1 MSTVTEIVVGVD
13 GSPSAQHAV
22 TWAAHEA
29 ELHGYRLQLMSSYAS
44 PVSARVPPSYE
55 EALRASAERDVAEAR
70 TIAQAALDD
79 AEAIDISIEVASGA
93 PIPELL
99 TRSETAKMVVV
110 GSRGLG
116 AMSRALLGS
125 VSAAMTAHCRCPLAV
140 VRDARS
146 APATA
151 PIVVGTDGSRAN
163 RPALEFAFE
172 EAGVRKVGLTVL
184 HAWADGD
191 LALIHASQGMPLWD
205 WPTQRSEQKARL
217 DAEIAYLC
225 AKYPDVPIRS
235 VVVRDRPV
243 RALLDH
249 AQAAQMVV
257 VGSRGRGGFSG
268 MLLGSTSRNVV
279 YSAQCAVVIVP
290 DGR

>member
-1 MSTVTEIVVGVD
+1 MSTVSEIVVGVD

-22 TWAAHEA
+22 AWAAHEA

-44 PVSARVPPSYE
+44 PVSDRVPQSYE
-55 EALRASAERDVAEAR
+55 DTLRATAERDVAEAG
-70 TIAQAALDD
+70 TIAQAAVDD
-79 AEAIDISIEVASGA
+79 PDTLDISTEVASGA
-93 PIPELL
+93 AIPELL
-99 TRSETAKMVVV
+99 SRSETAKMLVV

-116 AMSRALLGS
+116 AISRALLGS

-140 VRDARS
+140 IRDSRS
-146 APATA
+146 APETA

-191 LALIHASQGMPLWD
+191 LALVHASQGLPVWD
-205 WPTQRSEQKARL
+205 WPTQRKEEKARL
-217 DAEIAYLC
+217 DAEIADLC

-279 YSAQCAVVIVP
+279 YSAQCPVVIVP
-290 DGR
+290 DAR

>member
-1 MSTVTEIVVGVD
+1 M
-13 GSPSAQHAV
+13 
-22 TWAAHEA
+22 
-29 ELHGYRLQLMSSYAS
+29 L
-44 PVSARVPPSYE
+44 
-55 EALRASAERDVAEAR
+55 
-70 TIAQAALDD
+70 
-79 AEAIDISIEVASGA
+79 
-93 PIPELL
+93 
-99 TRSETAKMVVV
+99 VV

-125 VSAAMTAHCRCPLAV
+125 VSAAMTAHCRCPVAV
-140 VRDARS
+140 IRDARS

-172 EAGVRKVGLTVL
+172 EAAARKVGLTVV

-191 LALIHASQGMPLWD
+191 LAMVHASQGLPVWD
-205 WPTQRSEQKARL
+205 WPTQRSEEKERL
-217 DAEIAYLC
+217 DAEIADLG
-225 AKYPDVPIRS
+225 AKYTEVPIRS

-249 AQAAQMVV
+249 AQAPQMVV

-279 YSAQCAVVIVP
+279 YSAQCVVVIVP
-290 DGR
+290 DAR